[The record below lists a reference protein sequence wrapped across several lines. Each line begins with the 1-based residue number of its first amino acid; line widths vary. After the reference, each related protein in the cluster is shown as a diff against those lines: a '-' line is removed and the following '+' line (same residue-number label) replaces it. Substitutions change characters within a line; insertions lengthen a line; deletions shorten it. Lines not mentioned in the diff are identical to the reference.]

1 MKSSR
6 LFWGVILV
14 VLGGLL
20 LLKSLGIITFNVWL
34 IFWPVIL
41 VMAGVWLL
49 LGPALTKGKAETVNL
64 DFPLESIQ
72 EAVID
77 VNHGAGTLKISGGAG
92 SAQLMAGV
100 FTGGVDS
107 RMEKI
112 GAGASLT
119 LNPPSN
125 VVWGFPGGIG
135 AEGFRWDFR
144 LTDAIPLDMRLHTGA
159 GEARIDLSTLRVQKL
174 TLETGASSTIITLPA
189 KAGFTNVDVHA
200 GAASVVLQVPQGV
213 AGRITMKSGLVGTN
227 IDNGRFPFNGTT
239 YETPGYDS
247 AANRVEIRV
256 EAGVGSIEVKSA

>member
-49 LGPALTKGKAETVNL
+49 FGPALNKGKTETVNL

-77 VNHGAGTLKISGGAG
+77 VNHGAGTLKISGGA
-92 SAQLMAGV
+92 APDQLMAGV

-107 RMEKI
+107 RLEKI
-112 GAGASLT
+112 GTGASLL
-119 LNPPSN
+119 LNPSSN

-144 LTDAIPLDMRLHTGA
+144 LTDAIPWDMRLHTGA
-159 GEARIDLSTLRVQKL
+159 GEARIDLSTLRVHKL
-174 TLETGASSTIITLPA
+174 TLETGASSTIIPCQPKPVLPTSMCTQGQLLLFCRYHRVWQ
-189 KAGFTNVDVHA
+189 AG
-200 GAASVVLQVPQGV
+200 LP
-213 AGRITMKSGLVGTN
+213 
-227 IDNGRFPFNGTT
+227 
-239 YETPGYDS
+239 
-247 AANRVEIRV
+247 
-256 EAGVGSIEVKSA
+256 